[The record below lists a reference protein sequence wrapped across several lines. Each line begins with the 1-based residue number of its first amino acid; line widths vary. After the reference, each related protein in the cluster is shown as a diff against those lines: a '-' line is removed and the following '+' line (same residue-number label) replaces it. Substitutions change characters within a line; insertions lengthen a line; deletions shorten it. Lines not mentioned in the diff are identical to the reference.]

1 MASAMAYSA
10 PRVASATIGA
20 VMAGAVM
27 AGAVMAGAVMARTVM
42 ARTVKAGSVMPCD
55 VTGVALIV
63 ANGAP
68 TGAIRASVA
77 LAGGDRTNH
86 GEKPG

>member
-1 MASAMAYSA
+1 MASAMAQSA
-10 PRVASATIGA
+10 PRVASAAIGS
-20 VMAGAVM
+20 VMASTM
-27 AGAVMAGAVMARTVM
+27 MARTVV
-42 ARTVKAGSVMPCD
+42 ARAVKAGLVMPCD
-55 VTGVALIV
+55 VTGVALMV

>member
-1 MASAMAYSA
+1 MAQSA
-10 PRVASATIGA
+10 PRVASAAIGS
-20 VMAGAVM
+20 VMASTM
-27 AGAVMAGAVMARTVM
+27 MARTVV
-42 ARTVKAGSVMPCD
+42 ARAVKASLVMPCD
-55 VTGVALIV
+55 VTGVALMV

>member
-1 MASAMAYSA
+1 M
-10 PRVASATIGA
+10 
-20 VMAGAVM
+20 
-27 AGAVMAGAVMARTVM
+27 MARTVV
-42 ARTVKAGSVMPCD
+42 ARAVKAGLVMPCG
-55 VTGVALIV
+55 VTGVALMV

-77 LAGGDRTNH
+77 LAGGDRTYH

>member
-1 MASAMAYSA
+1 MASTM
-10 PRVASATIGA
+10 
-20 VMAGAVM
+20 
-27 AGAVMAGAVMARTVM
+27 MARTVV
-42 ARTVKAGSVMPCD
+42 ARAVKAGLVMPCD
-55 VTGVALIV
+55 VTGVALMV

>member
-1 MASAMAYSA
+1 MASAMAYSV

-20 VMAGAVM
+20 VMASAM
-27 AGAVMAGAVMARTVM
+27 MARTVVGRAVM
-42 ARTVKAGSVMPCD
+42 TRAVKAGLVMPCD
-55 VTGVALIV
+55 VTGVALMV

>member
-1 MASAMAYSA
+1 MAQSA
-10 PRVASATIGA
+10 PRVASAAIGS
-20 VMAGAVM
+20 VMASTM
-27 AGAVMAGAVMARTVM
+27 MARTVV
-42 ARTVKAGSVMPCD
+42 ARAVKAGLVMPCD
-55 VTGVALIV
+55 VTGVALMV

>member
-1 MASAMAYSA
+1 
-10 PRVASATIGA
+10 VT
-20 VMAGAVM
+20 
-27 AGAVMAGAVMARTVM
+27 ARTVVGRAVVGRAVM
-42 ARTVKAGSVMPCD
+42 ARTVKAGLVMPCA
-55 VTGVALIV
+55 VTGVALVV

-86 GEKPG
+86 GEKRG

>member
-20 VMAGAVM
+20 VMASAMM
-27 AGAVMAGAVMARTVM
+27 ARTVVGRAVMAR
-42 ARTVKAGSVMPCD
+42 AVKAGLVMPCD
-55 VTGVALIV
+55 VTGVALMV

>member
-1 MASAMAYSA
+1 MASAMAYSV

-20 VMAGAVM
+20 VMASAM
-27 AGAVMAGAVMARTVM
+27 MARTVVGRAVM
-42 ARTVKAGSVMPCD
+42 ARTVKAGLVMP
-55 VTGVALIV
+55 ALMV